1 MKPSKKFRFSLC
13 FINVLIFLSASV
25 FGQGE
30 ENVKKMFVEAESY
43 FLFEEYKD
51 ALPLYQRILQS
62 DPENFNINYKIGICY
77 LNDVYQVQK
86 SLQYLE
92 KAVTGIDANSKTNS
106 FKEKKAPSEAFY
118 YLGNAYR
125 ATNRL
130 KDAVQA
136 YNQFKLVLDPL
147 VYDVELVDA
156 QIEACKVAT
165 LQESKPMYF
174 ISANM
179 GEPINDRFEESNPVI
194 SGNES
199 VIAFTRKL
207 QFYDAVFCS
216 RKVNGKWSEPENLT
230 EAFGVDGNSYTT
242 GISFNGDELFVYRSD
257 NFDGNLYVSK
267 YKNNTWSK
275 LQKLNSNINTK
286 YWESHA
292 SISKDGRTLYFTS
305 NRAGGYGGL
314 DIYKS
319 ERSRSGDWGPAMNL
333 GPVINSK
340 YNEETPVITSDG
352 NTLYFSS
359 MGHYNMGGYDIF
371 YSTRLDNGQWSKPI
385 NAGYPLNTSG
395 DDLFFTPVGEGAFA
409 YYAKYNKED
418 SYGLMDIYKL
428 EVFTDLHPRKFI
440 LNGISRLEGKVGT
453 DFSKYTAVL
462 INSKT
467 GKILDQT
474 KLNPDGTYTLNAVSG
489 DMELQIKGKDI
500 QNLSEKFNIPINSP
514 SNIIS
519 HTTMLVAAA
528 SEAAPATETVLAQVP
543 AAGPEMS
550 IGILSYNVTT
560 NQSIPIRIDLEK
572 DTKLQVESFVNGEL
586 INTELFQIKKRKF
599 VYMLTP
605 KPGTNLLRFT
615 LTDNEG
621 NSTVREVTVV
631 YNAPVLAA
639 IETTPETKAALA
651 ESDRYIGMAALAGG
665 NLAKYLDSLNKAG
678 TQFNS
683 LADMYDFLIAHAAEN
698 HYTIAEVDEL
708 MAKFLS
714 QKDLNYFYDEL
725 KQNADDSLAKSMG
738 HLDLKKNNIYTSEA
752 LLDYLFSNAKASN
765 YGNEALREALYKI
778 ASANHDP
785 TSFIELLESYSTG
798 QLSDVLG
805 VMKKNAG
812 SYPSTR
818 SVADYLINS
827 LAKNN
832 FPASELE
839 EALKK
844 AAADLDMNFL
854 YQSLL
859 FISGDSLRQTLLEL
873 DLRKAEIVSSLQL
886 ITHLLDQSATGG
898 YTKRELIDNIE
909 KIRKNPYYYVD
920 MFRKLL
926 AEKASGSLKVFLQ
939 EIDIR
944 GLQINTFEELV
955 DYLLNQSKF
964 HDFNREMVY
973 QLLLDIINAKNVKE
987 FVDLLMKY
995 CDDRIAAAMHA
1006 TDVTQFSKPLE
1017 VIQYLLSVADDYNYT
1032 ERDLMRLLLKMLL
1045 RKGSAGISAVKQ
1057 EGWFASLDRPALVT
1071 TLVIVNSIIIILLII
1086 FLMRKKRK
1094 NEENGNSA

>member
-1 MKPSKKFRFSLC
+1 
-13 FINVLIFLSASV
+13 
-25 FGQGE
+25 
-30 ENVKKMFVEAESY
+30 
-43 FLFEEYKD
+43 
-51 ALPLYQRILQS
+51 
-62 DPENFNINYKIGICY
+62 
-77 LNDVYQVQK
+77 
-86 SLQYLE
+86 
-92 KAVTGIDANSKTNS
+92 
-106 FKEKKAPSEAFY
+106 
-118 YLGNAYR
+118 
-125 ATNRL
+125 
-130 KDAVQA
+130 
-136 YNQFKLVLDPL
+136 VLDPV

-156 QIEACKVAT
+156 QIEACRVAT

-174 ISANM
+174 ISANL
-179 GEPINDRFEESNPVI
+179 GEPINERFEESNPVV
-194 SGNES
+194 SGDES

-242 GISFNGDELFVYRSD
+242 GLSYNGDELFVYRSD

-267 YKNNTWSK
+267 FKNNTWSK

-292 SISKDGRTLYFTS
+292 SVSKDDKTLYFTS

-319 ERSRSGDWGPAMNL
+319 ERTRNGDWGPALNL

-340 YNEETPVITSDG
+340 YNEESPVITSDG

-371 YSTRLDNGQWSKPI
+371 YSTRYDNGQWSKPI
-385 NAGYPLNTSG
+385 NAGYPLNTCG
-395 DDLFFTPVGEGAFA
+395 DDVFFTPVGEGAFA
-409 YYAKYNKED
+409 YYARYNKDD

-440 LNGISRLEGKVGT
+440 LNGISRVDGKVGT
-453 DFSKYTAVL
+453 DFSKFTAVL

-467 GKILDQT
+467 GKTLDQAR
-474 KLNPDGTYTLNAVSG
+474 LNPDGTYTLNATSG
-489 DMELQIKGKDI
+489 EMELQINGKGI
-500 QNLSEKFNIPINSP
+500 QSLTEKFTIPIDNP
-514 SNIIS
+514 SNIVS
-519 HTTMLVAAA
+519 HSSLLVAAA
-528 SEAAPATETVLAQVP
+528 SEVAPATVAAMTQIP
-543 AAGPEMS
+543 AAGPEMT
-550 IGILSYNVTT
+550 IGVLSYNVTT

-572 DTKLQVESFVNGEL
+572 DTKLTVENFVNGEL
-586 INTELFQIKKRKF
+586 KNSEIFQIKKKKF

-615 LTDNEG
+615 LTDSKG
-621 NSTVREVTVV
+621 NTTVREVSVIYTP
-631 YNAPVLAA
+631 PVQAA
-639 IETTPETKAALA
+639 VENLPESKANLS
-651 ESDRYIGMAALAGG
+651 ESDRYMGLAAMATD

-683 LADMYDFLIAHAAEN
+683 LGEMYDFLVAHAAEN
-698 HYTIAEVDEL
+698 NYTVAQVDEL
-708 MAKFLS
+708 MARFLS
-714 QKDLNYFYDEL
+714 QKDLNYFYKEL
-725 KQNADDSLAKSMG
+725 KQEADDSLAKSMD
-738 HLDLKKNNIYTSEA
+738 HLDFKKNNIYTSEA
-752 LLDYLFSNAKASN
+752 LLDYLFNNAKGSN
-765 YGNEALREALYKI
+765 YDSEALREALYKI

-785 TSFIELLESYSTG
+785 KSLIELLESYSTG
-798 QLSDVLG
+798 QLSGVLG
-805 VMKKNAG
+805 IMKKNAG
-812 SYPSTR
+812 SYANTR
-818 SVADYLINS
+818 AVADYLISS
-827 LAKNN
+827 LAKNS
-832 FPASELE
+832 FKASELE

-859 FISGDSLRQTLLEL
+859 LISGDSLRQTLLDL
-873 DLRKAEIVSSLQL
+873 DLRKTEIVSSLQL
-886 ITHLLDQSATGG
+886 ITYLLNQSSSGG

-909 KIRKNPYYYVD
+909 KIRKDPYYYVD

-973 QLLLDIINAKNVKE
+973 QLLLDIIDVKNVRE
-987 FVDLLMKY
+987 FADLILKY

-1006 TDVTQFSKPLE
+1006 TDITQFSKPLE
-1017 VIQYLLSVADDYNYT
+1017 VVQYLLSVADDYNYT

-1045 RKGSAGISAVKQ
+1045 RKGSSGIATAKE
-1057 EGWFASLDRPALVT
+1057 EGWFASLDKPALVT
-1071 TLVIVNSIIIILLII
+1071 TLVIVNSIIIIMLIV

-1094 NEENGNSA
+1094 NDENGNTV

>member
-1 MKPSKKFRFSLC
+1 MKPSTKLLPSLC
-13 FINVLIFLSASV
+13 FLNILFFLSASV

-30 ENVKKMFVEAESY
+30 EKVKNMFVEAESY

-51 ALPLYQRILQS
+51 ALPLYQRILQA

-86 SLQYLE
+86 SIQYLE

-106 FKEKKAPSEAFY
+106 FKEKKAPPEAFY

-125 ATNRL
+125 ANNRL
-130 KDAVQA
+130 ADAVEA
-136 YNQFKLVLDPL
+136 YQQFKMVLDPL

-156 QIEACKVAT
+156 QIAACKVAT

-174 ISANM
+174 ISANL
-179 GEPINDRFEESNPVI
+179 GEPINDRFEESNPVV
-194 SGNES
+194 SGDES
-199 VIAFTRKL
+199 VMAFTRKL

-242 GISFNGDELFVYRSD
+242 GLSYNGDELFVYRSD

-267 YKNNTWSK
+267 FKNNTWSK

-292 SISKDGRTLYFTS
+292 SISKDGRILYFTS
-305 NRAGGYGGL
+305 NRTGGYGGL

-319 ERSRSGDWGPAMNL
+319 ERTRSGDWGPAMNL
-333 GPVINSK
+333 GPVVNSK

-371 YSTRLDNGQWSKPI
+371 YSTRFDNGQWSKPI
-385 NAGYPLNTSG
+385 NAGYPLNTSS

-409 YYAKYNKED
+409 YYAKYNKDD
-418 SYGLMDIYKL
+418 SYGMMDIYKL

-440 LNGISRLEGKVGT
+440 LNGVSRLEGKVGT
-453 DFSKYTAVL
+453 DFSKFTAIL

-474 KLNPDGTYTLNAVSG
+474 KLNRDGTYTLNALSG

-500 QNLSEKFNIPINSP
+500 QNVSDKFNIPVNNP
-514 SNIIS
+514 SNIFA
-519 HTTMLVAAA
+519 HTTMLVAAT
-528 SEAAPATETVLAQVP
+528 SEDAPATVASMDEIKP
-543 AAGPEMS
+543 AGPEMT
-550 IGILSYNVTT
+550 IGTLSYNVTT

-572 DTKLQVESFVNGEL
+572 DTKLQVDNFVNGEL
-586 INTELFQIKKRKF
+586 TNTELFQIKRRKF

-615 LTDNEG
+615 LTDSRG
-621 NSTVREVTVV
+621 NSTIREVTVV
-631 YNAPVLAA
+631 YTPPVQAVA
-639 IETTPETKAALA
+639 ETTAGTKTALS
-651 ESDRYIGMAALAGG
+651 ESDRYLGMAALAGG
-665 NLAKYLDSLNKAG
+665 NLGKYLDSLNKAG

-683 LADMYDFLIAHAAEN
+683 LADMYDFLIAHSAEN
-698 HYTIAEVDEL
+698 NYTIAQVDEL
-708 MAKFLS
+708 MARFLS
-714 QKDLNYFYDEL
+714 QKDLNYFFDEL
-725 KQNADDSLAKSMG
+725 KREADDSLAKAMDR
-738 HLDLKKNNIYTSEA
+738 LDLRKSNIYTSEA
-752 LLDYLFSNAKASN
+752 LLDYLFSHAKGSN
-765 YGNEALREALYKI
+765 YANEALREALYKI

-785 TSFIELLESYSTG
+785 KSFIELLESNSTG
-798 QLSDVLG
+798 QLSEVLG

-827 LAKNN
+827 LVKNN
-832 FPASELE
+832 FTASELE

-859 FISGDSLRQTLLEL
+859 FISGDSLRQTLLDL
-873 DLRKAEIVSSLQL
+873 NLRKAEIVSSLQL
-886 ITHLLDQSATGG
+886 ITHLLEKSVSGG
-898 YTKRELIDNIE
+898 YTKKELIDNIE
-909 KIRKNPYYYVD
+909 KIRKDPYYYVD

-926 AEKASGSLKVFLQ
+926 AEKATGSLKVFLQ

-973 QLLLDIINAKNVKE
+973 QLLLDIIDARNVRE
-987 FVDLLMKY
+987 FIDLLMKY

-1017 VIQYLLSVADDYNYT
+1017 VVQYLLSVADDYNYT

-1045 RKGSAGISAVKQ
+1045 RKGSAGMSGVKK

-1071 TLVIVNSIIIILLII
+1071 TLVVVNSIIIIMLILFLL
-1086 FLMRKKRK
+1086 RKKRK
-1094 NEENGNSA
+1094 NEENGNTA

>member
-1 MKPSKKFRFSLC
+1 MKPSKKFQFSLC
-13 FINVLIFLSASV
+13 FINILIFLSASV

-30 ENVKKMFVEAESY
+30 EKAKNMFIEAESY

-51 ALPLYQRILQS
+51 ALPLYQRILQT

-86 SLQYLE
+86 SIQYLE
-92 KAVTGIDANSKTNS
+92 KAVTGMDPNCKTNS
-106 FKEKKAPSEAFY
+106 FKEKKAPPEAFY

-125 ATNRL
+125 SNNRL
-130 KDAVQA
+130 KDAVEA
-136 YNQFKLVLDPL
+136 YEQFKLVLDPL
-147 VYDVELVDA
+147 VYDAELVDA

-174 ISANM
+174 ISDNL
-179 GEPINDRFEESNPVI
+179 GEPINDRFEESNPVV
-194 SGNES
+194 SGDES

-216 RKVNGKWSEPENLT
+216 RKVNGKWSDPENLT
-230 EAFGVDGNSYTT
+230 EAFGVDGNTYTT
-242 GISFNGDELFVYRSD
+242 GISYNGDELFVYRSD

-292 SISKDGRTLYFTS
+292 SISKDGKILYFTS

-319 ERSRSGDWGPAMNL
+319 ERTRSGDWGPAMNL

-418 SYGLMDIYKL
+418 SYGMMDIYKL

-453 DFSKYTAVL
+453 DFSKFTAVL

-474 KLNPDGTYTLNAVSG
+474 RLNPDGTYTLNALSG
-489 DMELQIKGKDI
+489 DMELQIKGKEI
-500 QNLSEKFNIPINSP
+500 QNLSEKFNIPIDNP

-528 SEAAPATETVLAQVP
+528 SEAAPATVATLAQVP
-543 AAGPEMS
+543 AAGPEMT
-550 IGILSYNVTT
+550 IGTLSYNVTT

-572 DTKLQVESFVNGEL
+572 DTRLQVESFVDGEL
-586 INTELFQIKKRKF
+586 KNTELFQIKKKKF

-615 LTDNEG
+615 LTDSKG

-631 YNAPVLAA
+631 YTPPAQTAV
-639 IETTPETKAALA
+639 ETKPETKAALA
-651 ESDRYIGMAALAGG
+651 ESDRYMGMAALAGG

-698 HYTIAEVDEL
+698 HYTIDEVDEL
-708 MAKFLS
+708 MARFLS

-725 KQNADDSLAKSMG
+725 KLQADDSLAKSMD

-752 LLDYLFSNAKASN
+752 LLNYLFSHAKGSN

-785 TSFIELLESYSTG
+785 KSLIELLESYSTG

-812 SYPSTR
+812 SYASTR
-818 SVADYLINS
+818 AVADYLINS

-839 EALKK
+839 EALTK

-859 FISGDSLRQTLLEL
+859 FISGDSLRQTLLDL
-873 DLRKAEIVSSLQL
+873 DLRKAGIVSSLQL
-886 ITHLLDQSATGG
+886 ITHLLDQSASGG

-909 KIRKNPYYYVD
+909 KIRKDPYYYVD

-973 QLLLDIINAKNVKE
+973 QLLLDIIDAKNVKE
-987 FVDLLMKY
+987 FIDLLLKY
-995 CDDRIAAAMHA
+995 SDDRIAAAMHA

-1045 RKGSAGISAVKQ
+1045 RKGSAGISGVKQ
-1057 EGWFASLDRPALVT
+1057 EGWFASLDKPALVT
-1071 TLVIVNSIIIILLII
+1071 TLVIVNSIIIIMLIV

-1094 NEENGNSA
+1094 NEENGNTA